1 MAELAREDAPAAVE
15 PSTRIVRGTGAAS
28 APLELASS
36 DDEAPRETKK
46 APTQRFFWNLNVTR
60 SPRWLLHETTS
71 RRRRRRHDPT
81 RIDARRRRPAQE
93 TKKKTAAPATATPA
107 IEPLVA
113 DASAPGK
120 RHIDLTASS
129 QAEPPKRARRS
140 ESANKAAPAPEEDE
154 RPTEAE
160 PQDDEAA
167 PQREE
172 EDATPFSRGVAVAE
186 IDIMRYVESFR
197 ASGNSQLAD
206 AIEATIVTTAAQR
219 QAALVP
225 RPPPENELSG
235 ARAWRK
241 ISEIR
246 AKKARDLGDE
256 FGIAMYQLR
265 REELDQCNERMSQHN
280 QWLADHPFSLLEQLK
295 TLQRT

>member
-1 MAELAREDAPAAVE
+1 M
-15 PSTRIVRGTGAAS
+15 
-28 APLELASS
+28 
-36 DDEAPRETKK
+36 
-46 APTQRFFWNLNVTR
+46 TR
-60 SPRWLLHETTS
+60 SPRWRRHETTS

-113 DASAPGK
+113 DALAPGK
-120 RHIDLTASS
+120 RHIDLTASP
-129 QAEPPKRARRS
+129 QAEPPKRARTS
-140 ESANKAAPAPEEDE
+140 ESANEAAPESEVDA
-154 RPTEAE
+154 RPL
-160 PQDDEAA
+160 PQDDEAV
-167 PQREE
+167 PLQLQRVEA
-172 EDATPFSRGVAVAE
+172 DATPFSRGVAVAE
-186 IDIMRYVESFR
+186 LHIMRQVEIFR
-197 ASGNSQLAD
+197 ADGLGRNTARAD

-225 RPPPENELSG
+225 RPPTENESSG

-256 FGIAMYQLR
+256 FGVAMYQLR
-265 REELDQCNERMSQHN
+265 REELDECNERMSQHN
-280 QWLADHPFSLLEQLK
+280 QWLTDNPFSLLDQLK
-295 TLQRT
+295 SLQRT